1 MRGSVASVLA
11 LTSGGFVP
19 ALAADC
25 PVERAVYAEAE
36 LSTELRFEPAS
47 AENSPVTH
55 RFTMVASG
63 KAGEAEGHVFYD
75 LEIER
80 PVSTILRDCPEGDV
94 TGADLAAC
102 TVWKGI
108 IYGVDQATG
117 HVDLLPPEGA
127 AAPDQLLLPGFGPAV
142 AASSLGQAF
151 DGMPWDVFS
160 YKECAPKG

>member
-1 MRGSVASVLA
+1 MRLLVASVLA
-11 LTSGGFVP
+11 LASGGFVP

-25 PVERAVYAEAE
+25 PVERAVYVETE
-36 LSTELRFEPAS
+36 LSTRLQFEPAS
-47 AENSPVTH
+47 SENSPVIH
-55 RFTMVASG
+55 RFTMQAS
-63 KAGEAEGHVFYD
+63 KGEAEGNVFYD

-108 IYGVDQATG
+108 IYGVNQAG
-117 HVDLLPPEGA
+117 EVDLLPSEGET
-127 AAPDQLLLPGFGPAV
+127 APDQLLLPGFGPAV
-142 AASSLGQAF
+142 AASSFGQTLE
-151 DGMPWDVFS
+151 GMPWDVFS